1 MIEKNK
7 CGQKKIYETFQ
18 YVPIIETL
26 KLIMSHSSMRNYV
39 CVEQNSSDNLL
50 VTFRDGISYKQH
62 PFFQR
67 YPDALRIQL
76 YYDDVVVNNPLGSKV
91 HPHKIGAFYFV
102 IQNLPQ
108 YINSSLGGIHI
119 LSLCHTADI
128 QKYGM
133 KAIFKPFLLDLSKLE
148 SDNGVNVIYN
158 GTHFI
163 LRASI
168 AAVCADGLAAHQLLG
183 FLSPSAKYFCRLC
196 MINRDDF
203 KNNRNLKVVSL
214 RTKQLHNKQLK
225 EINTQRTLKEIEHSK
240 TKSGILEDS
249 ALHSSRFFHC
259 TNNLVFDP
267 MHDILEGIAPME
279 LKLVL
284 HHYNTCGD
292 YNFNIDLFNNRINLF
307 QYGLPENKNKPSA
320 NFSSASIR
328 YQRDYKLSQTA
339 VQTWC
344 LLKVFPFL
352 VSDLIPEND
361 KYLSLILILNRINE
375 IVFAPKLRHS
385 ILPYLSE
392 LIEEHNCLF
401 RELFPAISPIN
412 KHHHLTHYPQCISF
426 SGPLRWL
433 NCLRF
438 EAKHNVLKKYGS
450 IVCNFK
456 NITKTLSNYCQL
468 SQCAVWG
475 TNEEPRIKLK
485 YVNGSKVYV
494 ENTYCWQQLYHMK
507 YQSKDKIIKVD
518 KAEVYSIEYRKGLFV
533 ALDSGVQKNSEI
545 TFGCIQEL
553 IILKDNE
560 LWLWCEEWQY
570 LGYNESLNAYL
581 VHPKLDSFRFINTDE
596 LCDLKP
602 FALWTDFKTNLSYIV
617 LHHILL

>member
-1 MIEKNK
+1 MSTFLPEKKTNV
-7 CGQKKIYETFQ
+7 GTKKTYETFQ

-39 CVEQNSSDNLL
+39 RSEQNSSDNLL
-50 VTFRDGISYKQH
+50 VTFRDGISYKQY
-62 PFFQR
+62 PFFLR

-76 YYDDVVVNNPLGSKV
+76 YYDDVVLNNPLGSKV
-91 HPHKIGAFYFV
+91 FHPHKIGAFYFV

-133 KAIFKPFLLDLSKLE
+133 KAIFKPFLLDLNKLE

-158 GTHFI
+158 GTHFV

-168 AAVCADGLAAHQLLG
+168 AAVCADGLAPHQLLG

-203 KNNRNLKVVSL
+203 KNNRNLNVVSL
-214 RTKQLHNKQLK
+214 RTKQLHDKQLK
-225 EINTQRTLKEIEHSK
+225 EINTQQTLKEIENSK

-259 TNNLVFDP
+259 TNNFVFDP

-284 HHYNTCGD
+284 HYYSTCDD
-292 YNFNIDLFNNRINLF
+292 YNFNIDMFNNRINLF
-307 QYGLPENKNKPSA
+307 RYGLPENKNKPSV
-320 NFSSASIR
+320 NFSSASIK
-328 YQRDYKLSQTA
+328 YQKDYKLSQTA

-344 LLKVFPFL
+344 LLKVFPFV
-352 VSDLIPEND
+352 VSDLVPEND
-361 KYLSLILILNRINE
+361 KYLSLILILNRINK
-375 IVFAPKLRHS
+375 IVFAPTLTRS

-412 KHHHLTHYPQCISF
+412 KHHHLTHYPQF
-426 SGPLRWL
+426 
-433 NCLRF
+433 
-438 EAKHNVLKKYGS
+438 
-450 IVCNFK
+450 
-456 NITKTLSNYCQL
+456 
-468 SQCAVWG
+468 WG

-485 YVNGSKVYV
+485 YGNGCKVYV
-494 ENTYCWQQLYHMK
+494 ENTYCWQQLYHIK
-507 YQSKDKIIKVD
+507 YQGKDKIIKVD
-518 KAEVYSIEYRKGLFV
+518 KAEVYSTEYRKGCV
-533 ALDSGVQKNSEI
+533 SKHRIYDKN
-545 TFGCIQEL
+545 QEL
-553 IILKDNE
+553 VPCSGPFDRFTIESEADMKKASAVAGGGRDRLGSTGSTGCVSKHRIYDKNQE
-560 LWLWCEEWQY
+560 LVPCS
-570 LGYNESLNAYL
+570 GPFDRFTIESEADMKKASAVAGGGRDRL
-581 VHPKLDSFRFINTDE
+581 
-596 LCDLKP
+596 
-602 FALWTDFKTNLSYIV
+602 
-617 LHHILL
+617 